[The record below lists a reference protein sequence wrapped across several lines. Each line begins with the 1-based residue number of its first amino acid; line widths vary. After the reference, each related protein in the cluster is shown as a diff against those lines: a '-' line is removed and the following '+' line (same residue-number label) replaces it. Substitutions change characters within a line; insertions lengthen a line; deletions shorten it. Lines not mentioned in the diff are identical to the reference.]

1 MEHVQ
6 INRIQTK
13 KLLRFYIMA
22 DRIMN
27 GFPVKRTIREIVLP
41 SPNVKIIKFM
51 LYMRKAS
58 YYKNIRTPNLL
69 ERLKGIWYSYLY
81 QNLSLRLNFSIGR
94 DVFGYGLV
102 IPHYGTIVVNGGCRA
117 GNFCVLHTSTCIG
130 GDNKVIGNA
139 LYLAS
144 GAKIMGD
151 LSLGDGVTVASNSLV
166 NNSVGDN
173 VLLAGLPA
181 IIKRQHYPYWF
192 VRDGEKYIQ
201 RVKAVE
207 YLKMKMNV

>member
-1 MEHVQ
+1 
-6 INRIQTK
+6 
-13 KLLRFYIMA
+13 
-22 DRIMN
+22 MN